1 MFSKDAKL
9 EKFKDA
15 ETVIGSSIKVKG
27 NFQGQGNIIIE
38 GSLEGSVKTDASIY
52 IGNQAKIVA
61 NTESKDVIVNGEVRG
76 NIKAKNYLAIGGTAK
91 IFGDLQYGE
100 ISIEKGAVINGQ
112 LLMLSDDHKRQE
124 KTKTIAEEK
133 ENMIEK

>member
-1 MFSKDAKL
+1 MFSKENRL

-15 ETVIGSSIKVKG
+15 ETIIGASIKVKG

-38 GSLEGSVKTDASIY
+38 GNLEGSLRTDANIF
-52 IGNQAKIVA
+52 IGDRAKVIA
-61 NTESKDVIVNGEVRG
+61 NVESKDIIVNGEVRG

-91 IFGDLQYGE
+91 IIGDVQYSE

-112 LLMLSDDHKRQE
+112 LLMLAEENRRGD
-124 KTKTIAEEK
+124 KTKIEGGEEERNK
-133 ENMIEK
+133 